1 MKDYI
6 ELEQV
11 KKFRDE
17 YRQNIHGSGDL
28 YDQEI
33 FFTQYKKEVESALDK
48 INTWL
53 EDHALIANEVFAVPI
68 KEVLLHPLSGPVMQS
83 IFCVLRDDGYLYF
96 SSKYYLAILGLG
108 YRMKNGKV
116 EECL

>member
-11 KKFRDE
+11 KKIRDE
-17 YRQNIHGSGDL
+17 YRQDIHGSGDL

-33 FFTQYKKEVESALDK
+33 FFSQYKKEVESALDK
-48 INTWL
+48 INTLL
-53 EDHALIANEVFAVPI
+53 EEHELIANEVFAVPI
-68 KEVLLHPLSGPVMQS
+68 KEVLLHPLFVPVMQS
-83 IFCVLRDDGYLYF
+83 IFCVLREDGYLYF
-96 SSKYYLAILGLG
+96 SSKYQLVALGLG
-108 YRMKNGKV
+108 YRMKNGKI

>member
-11 KKFRDE
+11 KKYRDE
-17 YRQNIHGSGDL
+17 YRQSVHGSFEL
-28 YDQEI
+28 YDQDL
-33 FFTQYKKEVESALDK
+33 FFAKYKKEVESALNL

-53 EDHALIANEVFAVPI
+53 EEDRVIANEISAVTVC
-68 KEVLLHPLSGPVMQS
+68 EETNPVPGLRS

-96 SSKYYLAILGLG
+96 SSSYLLVTLGLG

-116 EECL
+116 EKCL